1 MKFLDPDQTYDIL
14 FAQKIQGQVMS
25 LLTNAL
31 GSHGIFGDSICFID
45 RIVPNPIN
53 PWCEDWS
60 AKMFELL
67 KKLSRTFILDD
78 GYLNGSAY
86 GFEPEYQADLPDSLD
101 LEDFLPPSIL
111 TVSIP
116 PNSEG
121 TITWQEIEG
130 ALTWQEIVELV
141 TEQKVG
147 KGQTWEEIEE
157 TLTQEEMERILS
169 WREVEGRASS
179 YCDKLINPII
189 VTRRRGRFF
198 RNGTKESQTYEFPTA
213 NWLHNSV
220 CFDGVEL
227 ELTSTEA
234 QLLLYDQMDSFLGY
248 LWDELGIPND
258 CKVLTG
264 CSAKL
269 TSTFRIHTFPRD
281 YPVYFSQ
288 GNLPSPQSHVIEYNQ
303 PLFNSVPNSYFYVS
317 LIINGENMGK
327 PITTIYDKQNDKLEL
342 VVWWN
347 KDYFTNLI
355 ENGED
360 PFAVEISTQFNSQP
374 ISGTVLK
381 LSSEMKI
388 SSNQGYSFLNQ
399 GYGATLDLSPT
410 GVTLDWSIPNTA
422 YTVNSSE
429 SLGTIV
435 SEIENEVGGFVLFHA
450 SNDKQWRVNTIFKS
464 SHLLPTD
471 LNLFDSG
478 EVALMLNDWQGFSDI
493 LQYTSDSTYGTG
505 APSWNVVFPGWI
517 NSYAPGPVGYATWK
531 EFELKH
537 IIKIKINYNEIM
549 QEPNISIEPFLSTSE
564 VAYEFTDNLAYAFT
578 PPSSYLFETMNSSV
592 FLVRSFAHNG

>member
-1 MKFLDPDQTYDIL
+1 MQFLDPDQTYDIL
-14 FAQKIQGQVMS
+14 FAQKISGQILG
-25 LLTNAL
+25 LLGGL
-31 GSHGIFGDSICFID
+31 ESHGIFGDSICFID
-45 RIVPNPIN
+45 RIVPNAIS

-60 AKMFELL
+60 GKMFELL
-67 KKLSRTFILDD
+67 KKLSRTHILHD

-86 GFEPEYQADLPDSLD
+86 GFEPEYKADLPDSLD
-101 LEDFLPPSIL
+101 LDDYLPPPIL
-111 TVSIP
+111 TVTVP

-147 KGQTWEEIEE
+147 KGQTWEEVSE
-157 TLTQEEMERILS
+157 TLTQEEIARVLTGG
-169 WREVEGRASS
+169 GRASS
-179 YCDKLINPII
+179 YCDKLTNSIM
-189 VTRRRGRFF
+189 VTRRRGQFL
-198 RNGTKESQTYEFPTA
+198 RNGTKEPQTYEFPTA

-220 CFDGVEL
+220 CFNGLEL
-227 ELTSTEA
+227 ELTGNQA
-234 QLLLYDQMDSFLGY
+234 QFLLYDQMQSFLDY
-248 LWDELGIPND
+248 LWGELGIPEYP
-258 CKVLTG
+258 KVLTG

-269 TSTFRIHTFPRD
+269 TSTFKIHTFPRD
-281 YPVYFSQ
+281 YPVYFNQ
-288 GNLPSPQSHVIEYNQ
+288 GNPPIPQNHLIEYNQ

-317 LIINGENMGK
+317 LIINGENIGK

-381 LSSEMKI
+381 LNNEMRI
-388 SSNQGYSFLNQ
+388 FSNQGYSFLNQ
-399 GYGATLDLSPT
+399 GYGATLDLSPA
-410 GVTLDWSIPNTA
+410 GVTLDWTTPNTA

-429 SLGTIV
+429 SLETIV
-435 SEIENEVGGFVLFHA
+435 SDIENEVGGFWLYHT

-464 SHLLPTD
+464 AYLLPTD

-478 EVALMLNDWQGFSDI
+478 EVALMLNDWQGFSEI

-505 APSWNVVFPGWI
+505 GPSWNIAFPGTVE
-517 NSYAPGPVGYATWK
+517 SAPGPVGYATWK

-549 QEPNISIEPFLSTSE
+549 QEPNISIQPFLSTSE